1 MTLNA
6 ASDEAVE
13 TDWDLDIEDND
24 FTEVVIGDVSLTAN
38 VSDTDSGIVTATVE
52 GGVDMDV
59 DIDGN
64 SDADITLGNVSMA
77 MVTESDAAYGDAT
90 FDVDGNVDD
99 STVTVGAV
107 SMTGFDN
114 TELVIDVNDNTTV
127 TISDVTM
134 SGIAQVLIDNNSDS
148 TINVG
153 NITSVGTSDDAPSN
167 AWHGF
172 WVTDNVNTNI
182 TVSDVSLTGNVGTDG
197 FFGFVGNSDTSL
209 EMGTLDLE
217 AGQDLDFLVSF
228 NSAGTNTV
236 SMSDVTLTAGGFMTA
251 HITDNT
257 NADIDIGDMTLTA
270 DGLDLWFDG
279 NSDTTVDVGNITAT
293 ALSDAAEV
301 DVYSTVR
308 ATITTGDVTLTAGAD
323 ASIDITGNN
332 SDSTITMGEVD
343 LTAGSDASVNIVDNN
358 EGTTNTVTMGNVT
371 MDASDDATFAVT
383 DNDGISVTALDV
395 DMSADDDASF
405 QIYGNDSDSV
415 ISIGNITIEA
425 SDDVDVDIIGIDDIT
440 GDDVDVSVGNL
451 TISGLTDGANGVDV
465 YATDVDG
472 LGSISISGDGF
483 NFVAV
488 NLNSST
494 DDYIE
499 TTTIDMG
506 GISSTDGTVV
516 VDLDDGRISDD
527 QTITFGDFGT
537 ATVNTLIDDGATDGG
552 IQGVTQ
558 TYVFEGSDI
567 GDITINGFVA
577 GDGGSRNDV
586 TTSDETYNTDRLDL
600 SAFITDTD
608 QLNFEFSDADDSVI
622 ITAKNGE
629 FDGEIVVT
637 GVGVDDDASTDQDI
651 IDRVIDSIITG

>member
-1 MTLNA
+1 VTLNA
-6 ASDEAVE
+6 ASDEAV
-13 TDWDLDIEDND
+13 DANWDLDIEDND
-24 FTEVVIGDVSLTAN
+24 STEVVMGDVSLTAN
-38 VSDTDSGIVTATVE
+38 VSDTNDSSVGFLGE
-52 GGVDMDV
+52 VDMNV
-59 DIDGN
+59 YIDSN
-64 SDADITLGNVSMA
+64 SDAEITLGNVAMA

-90 FDVDGNVDD
+90 FDVDSNED
-99 STVTVGAV
+99 STIEVGAV

-114 TELVIDVNDNTTV
+114 TELEIDENDNTTV

-134 SGIAQVLIDNNSDS
+134 SGIAGVLIGDNSDS

-153 NITSVGTSDDAPSN
+153 NITSVGTSDDLPSN
-167 AWHGF
+167 GFHGF
-172 WVTDNVNTNI
+172 LVTDNEGTTI
-182 TVSDVSLTGNVGTDG
+182 TVSDVSLTGNVGTDAY
-197 FFGFVGNSDTSL
+197 FGFYANSDTSL

-217 AGQDLDFLVSF
+217 AGDDNDLRFWIT
-228 NSAGTNTV
+228 NNTAGANTV
-236 SMSDVTLTAGGFMTA
+236 SMSDVTLTAGDDITA
-251 HITDNT
+251 RITDNT

-270 DGLDLWFDG
+270 GGDVSLWFDG
-279 NSDTTVDVGNITAT
+279 NSDTTIDVGNITAT
-293 ALSDAAEV
+293 ASDGGAEI

-308 ATITTGDVTLTAGAD
+308 ATITTGDVTLTAYTD
-323 ASIDITGNN
+323 ASITFEEN
-332 SDSTITMGEVD
+332 SDT
-343 LTAGSDASVNIVDNN
+343 
-358 EGTTNTVTMGNVT
+358 TVTMGNIDLTAGTDAAVAIRENTGAAVTVTMGGVT
-371 MDASDDATFAVT
+371 MDASEDAAFAVT

-405 QIYGNDSDSV
+405 QIYSNDSDSV

-425 SDDVDVDIIGIDDIT
+425 SDDVDVDIIGIDGIT
-440 GDDVDVSVGNL
+440 GEDVDVSVGNL
-451 TISGLTDGANGVDV
+451 TISGLTDGATGVDV

-472 LGSISISGDGF
+472 LGSISVSGDGF
-483 NFVAV
+483 GFVSV

-499 TTTIDMG
+499 TTVIDMG
-506 GISSTDGTVV
+506 GISSTDGTVE

-558 TYVFEGSDI
+558 TYVFEGADI
-567 GDITINGFVA
+567 GDITIDGFVA

-586 TTSDETYNTDRLDL
+586 TTSDEVYNTDRLDL

-608 QLNFEFSDADDSVI
+608 QLNFEFSDAEDSVI

-637 GVGVDDDASTDQDI
+637 GVGVDDDASSDQDI